1 VGGGGE
7 ICPPLAHRTRRT
19 GGETKGMAEAGCLRL
34 LATEDE
40 PLSGRSS
47 VTLPSAIVVV
57 ATMTTV
63 DAVTTVASVVRRC
76 LQAAGRIAPTHS
88 RRRGARGVTV
98 RSVASRR
105 PRRSSIAVISRGR
118 GGATSPRSILPRPS
132 LCSGRMVV
140 QEEAGGEEE
149 RRRPCTCWHLTHIRT
164 GGRLQAP
171 GPTRTRCAGRWVGGG
186 TGVRK

>member
-1 VGGGGE
+1 MN
-7 ICPPLAHRTRRT
+7 PPLARRIRRT
-19 GGETKGMAEAGCLRL
+19 GGETKGMGEAGCLRL

-40 PLSGRSS
+40 PLCGRSS

-57 ATMTTV
+57 ASLTTV
-63 DAVTTVASVVRRC
+63 DAVTTTVVSVVRRC

-88 RRRGARGVTV
+88 RRRGARGGTV

-118 GGATSPRSILPRPS
+118 GATSPRSILPRPS
-132 LCSGRMVV
+132 LCSGLMVAR
-140 QEEAGGEEE
+140 EEAGGGEEI
-149 RRRPCTCWHLTHIRT
+149 RRPCTGWHPTRIRT

-171 GPTRTRCAGRWVGGG
+171 GPTRTRCAGHWVGGG
-186 TGVRK
+186 TSVRK